1 MTADMNADS
10 APGFLPLT
18 GLYEP
23 SAIVQLADGRFLVVE
38 DEKEHPF
45 SLVEIDSHGRVER
58 SALKP
63 GWLEGGDSFWKLD
76 DLEGLTLDR
85 SGRIYAITSQSL
97 SGDGEQKKSREKLVR
112 FRVEGD
118 RVSETEVVKG
128 LKPALVAVHH
138 ELAAAAR
145 LSDVKGSGGL
155 NVEALEFSADNT
167 RLFVG
172 FRSPL
177 RDKCALVARVEN
189 PLAMF
194 EKDESP
200 RIAPTLEALDL
211 GGNGIRGM
219 SYLPSLDGF
228 LLIAGPA
235 SEASKP
241 FQLWFWSGDPGAP
254 ARRVSI
260 PGLSGLA
267 HAEGVCPALI
277 DGQQKIMVVSDDGD
291 REKGRFAQFLLL
303 DPGELRIAAG

>member
-1 MTADMNADS
+1 MNAN
-10 APGFLPLT
+10 PEYGFLPLT
-18 GLYEP
+18 GLNEP

-45 SLVEIDSHGRVER
+45 SLVEIDLRGRVE
-58 SALKP
+58 SSPLTP
-63 GWLEGGDSFWKLD
+63 GWFAGDDSFWKLD

-85 SGRIYAITSQSL
+85 FGWIYAITSQSL
-97 SGDGEQKKSREKLVR
+97 SGDGEQKKAREKLVR

-118 RVSETEVVKG
+118 RVSEPQVVKG
-128 LKPALVAVHH
+128 LKSALVAAHP

-155 NVEALEFSADNT
+155 NVEALEFSAEGS

-177 RDKCALVARVEN
+177 RDKCALVASVEN
-189 PLAMF
+189 PSAMF
-194 EKDESP
+194 EQDESP
-200 RIAPTLEALDL
+200 RIALTLEALYL

-219 SYLPSLDGF
+219 SYVPGLDGF

-241 FQLWFWSGDPGAP
+241 FQLWFWSGKAGVP

-260 PGLSGLA
+260 PGLSGLE
-267 HAEGVCPALI
+267 HAEGVCPALV
-277 DGQQKIMVVSDDGD
+277 DGRQKIMVVSDDGD
-291 REKGRFAQFLLL
+291 REKGRCARFLLL
-303 DPGELRIAAG
+303 DPGALQIAAG

>member
-1 MTADMNADS
+1 MTANQS
-10 APGFLPLT
+10 TGFLPLN

-45 SLVEIDSHGRVER
+45 SLVEIGLRGRVE
-58 SALKP
+58 SSPLTP
-63 GWLEGGDSFWKLD
+63 GWFAGSDSFWKLD

-85 SGRIYAITSQSL
+85 SGLIYAITSQSL

-112 FRVEGD
+112 FRIDGD
-118 RVSETEVVKG
+118 HVSEPEVAKG
-128 LKPALVAVHH
+128 LKSALVAAHP

-145 LSDVKGSGGL
+145 LADVKGSGGL
-155 NVEALEFSADNT
+155 NVEALEFSADGT

-177 RDKCALVARVEN
+177 RDKRALVASIEN
-189 PLAMF
+189 PSAMF
-194 EKDESP
+194 EKGESP

-241 FQLWFWSGDPGAP
+241 FQLWYWNGKAGTP
-254 ARRVSI
+254 ARRVGIS
-260 PGLSGLA
+260 GLSGLA
-267 HAEGVCPALI
+267 HAEGVCPAQI
-277 DGQQKIMVVSDDGD
+277 DGRQKIMVVSDDGD
-291 REKGRFAQFLLL
+291 REKGRCAQFLLL
-303 DPGELRIAAG
+303 DPGELQIAAE

>member
-1 MTADMNADS
+1 MSTNR
-10 APGFLPLT
+10 APGFLPLS

-38 DEKEHPF
+38 DEKEYPF
-45 SLVEIDSHGRVER
+45 SLVAIDLHGRVET
-58 SALKP
+58 SPLKP
-63 GWLEGGDSFWKLD
+63 GWFEGGDSFWKLD
-76 DLEGLTLDR
+76 DLEGLALDR
-85 SGRIYAITSQSL
+85 SGWIYAITSQSL

-118 RVSETEVVKG
+118 RVAEPQVVKG
-128 LKPALVAVHH
+128 LKSALVAVHP
-138 ELAAAAR
+138 ELAAAAQV
-145 LSDVKGSGGL
+145 SDVKGRGGL
-155 NVEALEFSADNT
+155 NVEALEFSADNA

-177 RDKCALVARVEN
+177 RDKRALVASVEN
-189 PLAMF
+189 PSAMF
-194 EKDESP
+194 EKSESP
-200 RIAPTLEALDL
+200 RVAPTLEALDL

-219 SYLPSLDGF
+219 SYVPSLDGF

-241 FQLWFWSGDPGAP
+241 FQLWFWSGRAGAP
-254 ARRVSI
+254 ARRVGI
-260 PGLSGLA
+260 PGVSGLE

-291 REKGRFAQFLLL
+291 REKGRCAQYLLL
-303 DPGELRIAAG
+303 DPGELQIETA